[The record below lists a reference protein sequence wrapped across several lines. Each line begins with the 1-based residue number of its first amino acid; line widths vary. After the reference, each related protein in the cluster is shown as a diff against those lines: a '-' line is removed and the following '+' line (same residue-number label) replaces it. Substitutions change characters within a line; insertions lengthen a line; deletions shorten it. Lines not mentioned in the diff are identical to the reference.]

1 MPIFLEITCDMSY
14 PIAEGITSAFLG
26 LIVNLSASIFLLI
39 DENTD
44 TMDEET
50 NEVGPEALEDMNI
63 VFKID
68 MK

>member
-1 MPIFLEITCDMSY
+1 MISFLSQLKIF
-14 PIAEGITSAFLG
+14 TSTF
-26 LIVNLSASIFLLI
+26 FLLI